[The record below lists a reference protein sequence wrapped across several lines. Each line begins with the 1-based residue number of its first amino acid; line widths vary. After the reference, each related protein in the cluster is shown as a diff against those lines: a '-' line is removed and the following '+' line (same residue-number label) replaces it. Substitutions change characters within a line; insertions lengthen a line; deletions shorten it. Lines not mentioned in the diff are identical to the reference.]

1 MKKLIAGLMLALC
14 AISAQ
19 AQFLSGQVL
28 SAAALNAAFLGISGG
43 TLTGPITVQGLA
55 TFNAGI
61 TVNGAS
67 TFTPPIAIA
76 SGGTG
81 ANTAT
86 GATNNLQ
93 YLQGST
99 GSIARSL
106 AARLQDTISLLDF
119 GADPTDTLDSTTAWA
134 NFIAACEM
142 TGKRC
147 EIPAGTYRIT
157 SPQTI
162 DLASISPKGIYISG
176 AGQYSAM
183 LDMTSV
189 ATSPALRVIDTGN
202 AGGGLFYTRFQSFGI
217 KCNIAGICLQLGK
230 PDFSD
235 ALNEV
240 RIEDVWVGNNSTSAS
255 AVGIQ
260 SNYVLNTHFDAVIAA
275 NNGHGD
281 AWQINAT
288 AFSHWNGGS
297 GTYGDYGYHLTAGG
311 PGTGAIQGNVF
322 TAIDHEVNAIAD
334 VKIDTN
340 NAQGNTWVGGT
351 FVYTPGSTYAFA
363 ASAGSDNTV
372 VSPMTLGYPS
382 GTPTYANFFN
392 GATGISLIN
401 KFGQTTLYG
410 GQFYLSAP
418 ASSSRAMYM
427 QTNGLNRWAEYATG
441 GTEPGSN
448 VGSDYSISRYSD
460 AGTFIDS
467 PFTIVRST
475 GIAGF
480 ADGLTS
486 GASVG
491 VAYSNAN
498 ITMND
503 TSSTNKAFIQFQKN
517 GTASWNF
524 GNSSPANTL
533 GIDRYNSSGVYQDT
547 PFSMSQTTGLV
558 SFSDGIAPSTTK
570 GIVGTT
576 AADNAN
582 AGSVGEY
589 QTSVST
595 ATSATS
601 GVAMNAATL
610 SLPAGDWDVDCTAQ
624 TNPAGTTTTSLLFV
638 GLSLTSA
645 TFGTYASGFTEANGI
660 NGLSVPAGQQTNWS
674 APRKRVNLSATTP
687 VYCVAQTT
695 FAVSTMAVSGAIRA
709 RRIR

>member
-1 MKKLIAGLMLALC
+1 MKKLLAFAMLLLA
-14 AISAQ
+14 SVSSF
-19 AQFLSGQVL
+19 AQFSPGQLVT
-28 SAAALNAAFLGISGG
+28 AAALNNQFSLYVPIAGG
-43 TLTGPITVQGLA
+43 TLTGPLTVPTL
-55 TFNAGI
+55 
-61 TVNGAS
+61 TVSNTVSAS
-67 TFTPPIAIA
+67 TGSFTTLNTTGTATLNGLNVTTAPLFSSPLGFS

-81 ANTAT
+81 ATSAIGAT
-86 GATNNLQ
+86 GNLQ
-93 YLQGST
+93 YLQGAT
-99 GSIARSL
+99 GSVARSL
-106 AARLQDTISLLDF
+106 ASRLQDTISLLDF
-119 GADPTDTLDSTTAWA
+119 GADPTDTLDSTTAWT

-147 EIPAGTYRIT
+147 EIPAGTYKIT

-189 ATSPALRVIDTGN
+189 TTSPVLRIIDTGN

-322 TAIDHEVNAIAD
+322 TAIDHEVNAVAN

-340 NAQGNTWVGGT
+340 NAQGNTWIGGT

-363 ASAGSDNTV
+363 ASAGSDNIV
-372 VSPMTLGYPS
+372 ISPMTLGYPS

-392 GATGISLIN
+392 GATGVSLVN

-427 QTNGLNRWAEYATG
+427 QTNGLNRWAAYATG

-448 VGSDYSISRYSD
+448 VGSDYSISRYND

-467 PFTIVRST
+467 PIGITRSS
-475 GIAGF
+475 
-480 ADGLTS
+480 GLT
-486 GASVG
+486 
-491 VAYSNAN
+491 N
-498 ITMND
+498 IND
-503 TSSTNKAFIQFQKN
+503 SLKVTGYFAHTQQEIDNSYFSTA
-517 GTASWNF
+517 
-524 GNSSPANTL
+524 P
-533 GIDRYNSSGVYQDT
+533 SSGGTVT
-547 PFSMSQTTGLV
+547 IGTGTQTAL
-558 SFSDGIAPSTTK
+558 I
-570 GIVGTT
+570 
-576 AADNAN
+576 
-582 AGSVGEY
+582 
-589 QTSVST
+589 
-595 ATSATS
+595 
-601 GVAMNAATL
+601 
-610 SLPAGDWDVDCTAQ
+610 LPAGALASLTITLPACGGSGEADGSLVRYTTSQAVTSLTLNATSSSVSNAQ
-624 TNPAGTTTTSLLFV
+624 TSL
-638 GLSLTSA
+638 
-645 TFGTYASGFTEANGI
+645 I
-660 NGLSVPAGQQTNWS
+660 AGQGHGYLCRAFN
-674 APRKRVNLSATTP
+674 TTWYP
-687 VYCVAQTT
+687 LY
-695 FAVSTMAVSGAIRA
+695 
-709 RRIR
+709 